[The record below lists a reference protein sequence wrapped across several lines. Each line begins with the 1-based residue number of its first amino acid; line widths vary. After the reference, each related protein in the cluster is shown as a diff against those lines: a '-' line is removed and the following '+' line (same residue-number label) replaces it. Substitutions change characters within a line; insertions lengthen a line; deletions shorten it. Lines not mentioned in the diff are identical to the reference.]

1 MECYVHP
8 EAAAVGNCV
17 SCGRGICKDCAI
29 ETGNKLVCRD
39 CLASGNVS
47 PAAGAAKEYDPNIVF
62 VIELVG
68 GFFGLLGLGYFY
80 VGRTNDGLLRL
91 LIWLGYS
98 IVAWVTIALLSA
110 LIIGLVCIPFQF
122 IIQIGVP
129 IWSAMTLKND
139 LEKG

>member
-29 ETGNKLVCRD
+29 ETGNKLVCRN
-39 CLASGNVS
+39 CLATGNMSAS
-47 PAAGAAKEYDPNIVF
+47 PAAKEHDPNTVF
-62 VIELVG
+62 IIELVG

-91 LIWLGYS
+91 LVWFGYNL
-98 IVAWVTIALLSA
+98 VAWIAIVLLMA
-110 LIIGLVCIPFQF
+110 ILVGFVCAVFQ
-122 IIQIGVP
+122 ILIQIAVP
-129 IWSAMTLKND
+129 VWSAMTIKNE
-139 LEKG
+139 LERG

>member
-8 EAAAVGNCV
+8 EAVAVGNCV

-29 ETGNKLVCRD
+29 ETGNKLVCRN
-39 CLASGNVS
+39 CLATGNVAT
-47 PAAGAAKEYDPNIVF
+47 PGATKEYDPNTAFI
-62 VIELVG
+62 IELVG

-91 LIWLGYS
+91 LIWLGYN
-98 IVAWVTIALLSA
+98 IFAWVMIVILSA
-110 LIIGLVCIPFQF
+110 LIVGLICIPFQF

-129 IWSAMTLKND
+129 VWSAMTLKND
-139 LEKG
+139 LEKS